1 MEDCLLLCAVH
12 WIGVGILMCILWR
25 GEHNEGDDGAGE
37 YTATKKLRFCKWP
50 RCRVTWDGCADPT
63 THWEAIQT
71 IKSHTNTRTHTKHT
85 WWQCHAQK
93 HEEIKDGKMR
103 VRFGWAAELSCWAE
117 LRPMLYERTRSA
129 TDISK
134 KSTRNTKY
142 QCIII
147 IYGWMDVGCVLVAA
161 PWLRTSLRAKRIHS
175 QRISIRIREWKI
187 ARISYTQ
194 MLEGS
199 CINRILLYFS
209 SSVICLSLLLYDH
222 EQYKKRNAW
231 IMLGLLTGGPKRL
244 IHSNPYES
252 MKRMFF
258 YRS

>member
-1 MEDCLLLCAVH
+1 MTSLPCNV
-12 WIGVGILMCILWR
+12 R
-25 GEHNEGDDGAGE
+25 
-37 YTATKKLRFCKWP
+37 
-50 RCRVTWDGCADPT
+50 RVCWSYNTLGG
-63 THWEAIQT
+63 
-71 IKSHTNTRTHTKHT
+71 HTNHQVAHKHAHAYQTYMVTMSRTKA
-85 WWQCHAQK
+85 WRNKRRQNACAL
-93 HEEIKDGKMR
+93 R
-103 VRFGWAAELSCWAE
+103 LSCWAE
-117 LRPMLYERTRSA
+117 LRPMLHERTRSA